1 MEYNTTKSQHNT
13 TQQNTRDL
21 QCIYNITQ
29 YNNTNTIQHNT
40 IQRITIPVAYNPNTS
55 QDNPIH
61 YTWNTIKSNTI
72 PCNTTTVK
80 AQYNTN
86 YNASSTQYITIAHN
100 IIAGNTKQYIAHTIN
115 AIQCKSIHINATQY
129 KPNAIQMQHN
139 TTQHNTT
146 QHNTMQYNTIQYN
159 TTQHITHT
167 I

>member
-61 YTWNTIKSNTI
+61 YTLQSDTIQHTPI
-72 PCNTTTVK
+72 PKQCN
-80 AQYNTN
+80 N
-86 YNASSTQYITIAHN
+86 
-100 IIAGNTKQYIAHTIN
+100 
-115 AIQCKSIHINATQY
+115 
-129 KPNAIQMQHN
+129 
-139 TTQHNTT
+139 
-146 QHNTMQYNTIQYN
+146 NTIQ
-159 TTQHITHT
+159 T
-167 I
+167 